1 MLSEPLLRILIALGL
16 LAAGWVI
23 FRLSNRAV
31 LSAAASAQS
40 SLPSSSK
47 PKVVYFTTP
56 DCAPC
61 RTVQRPAIQRLKQ
74 TLGEQLDVVEINA
87 VEQPDLARQWGV
99 LSVPT
104 TFILDRQGKP
114 LHVNHG
120 VTQTDKLLKQVQS
133 AL

>member
-40 SLPSSSK
+40 SLPSSSN